1 MGQYYIVAN
10 IDKKEYMISP
20 DFVKLMEWSY
30 NYNDLILEME
40 NHMAMDWKGDHV
52 YVIGD
57 WYYVKKKDS

>member
-1 MGQYYIVAN
+1 MGQYYLVAN

-40 NHMAMDWKGDHV
+40 NHMAMD
-52 YVIGD
+52 
-57 WYYVKKKDS
+57 